1 MIDIELPRKNL
12 KSIFKNC
19 DDKFVKGAAETAI
32 EYTNVFKNGKIESD
46 EYISLM
52 SFILSTNEK
61 NRNVKN
67 IEYMDNLNRTIT
79 ELIGKANTK

>member
-1 MIDIELPRKNL
+1 MIDIELPQKNL